1 MAIIMAIMRFGTWC
15 RLSRL
20 VTALFVLGA
29 VGACGGGGGSSLPL
43 TPVTPA
49 DPTTDAP
56 ENDDGARAAVS
67 EYRPWTEDEV
77 HATFIPSG
85 LDEEGSHFPFPSGVR
100 YRLYKEVDNYNDQ
113 APVIAFGQTLHV
125 GADVAPAA
133 GSLDAAGSR
142 GGTALSEGEVR
153 DGIAASEALAYLRT
167 IAGGN
172 LEGIV
177 GLQKWNT
184 PPYVRVVGTGTD
196 GRYIRLTQDSARIV
210 NAALPFTERLK
221 LQSVDTPISEGRAA
235 SAYNWRLG
243 SRDIFVRFVP
253 RSDPRWSGAEEDEL
267 GRTRV
272 LKPVH
277 YSGQRQRDEVGF
289 GSGIVTADVLIDP
302 DAVASL
308 SDAEIT
314 HLIVHELLH
323 AVGFMSHL
331 DAGRFRSTLND
342 VYVRGTE
349 PRSLIHPIDR
359 EGLLA
364 AYARFKAGTL
374 PETMTFESLG
384 PWTDT
389 SHHIRGDLALPSGD
403 VAFGVAFRN
412 DLPQPWA
419 SGPAPAGALA
429 GNAAL
434 SGTVSWRGVL
444 VGMTPAGVR
453 VSGDSSLTVELSKV
467 RHPAYETEPDGTLR
481 FTGMRLADGSRW
493 GDGDLFYSIEV
504 AGNRFHRARSSF
516 VRYGFAD
523 DRQPE
528 DRASGED
535 FGVVTGVF
543 FGHDHEGMGGVLE
556 RHDLSAAFGGKR

>member
-1 MAIIMAIMRFGTWC
+1 MAIMRFGSW
-15 RLSRL
+15 RRMSRL
-20 VTALFVLGA
+20 VSALLVLGA
-29 VGACGGGGGSSLPL
+29 VGACGGGGSSPPL
-43 TPVTPA
+43 VQLTPA
-49 DPTTDAP
+49 DPGSMDGP
-56 ENDDGARAAVS
+56 EADNGALLGSA
-67 EYRPWTEDEV
+67 YRPWMQDEV

-85 LDEEGSHFPFPSGVR
+85 PDEEGSHHPFPPGVR
-100 YRLYKEVDNYNDQ
+100 YWLYQGVDNFNDQ
-113 APVIAFGQTLHV
+113 APVIEFGPTLHV

-142 GGTALSEGEVR
+142 GGAALSEGEVR
-153 DGIAASEALAYLRT
+153 DGIAASEVLAYLRT

-172 LEGIV
+172 LEDIV

-184 PPYVRVVGTGTD
+184 PPYVWMVGTRTD
-196 GRYIRLTQDSARIV
+196 GRFVRLTQDAARIV

-221 LQSVDTPISEGRAA
+221 LQSVDTPIPEERAA
-235 SAYNWRLG
+235 SFHDYRSG

-253 RSDPRWSGAEEDEL
+253 KSDPWWSGAEGDEL

-277 YSGQRQRDEVGF
+277 YSERRQRREVGF

-323 AVGFMSHL
+323 AVGFMSHV
-331 DAGRFRSTLND
+331 DADRFRSTLND

-359 EGLLA
+359 AGLLA
-364 AYARFKAGTL
+364 AYARFKAGAW
-374 PETMTFESLG
+374 PELMSFESLG

-389 SHHIRGDLALPSGD
+389 SHHIRGDLALPSGY
-403 VAFGVAFRN
+403 VSFGVAFGN
-412 DLPQPWA
+412 GLPQPWA
-419 SGPAPAGALA
+419 SGPAPASELA

-434 SGTVSWRGVL
+434 SGTAGWRGAL
-444 VGMTPAGVR
+444 VGMTPAGVS
-453 VSGDSSLTVELSKV
+453 VSGDSSLTVDLSKV

-481 FTGMRLADGSRW
+481 FTGMRFADGSRW
-493 GDGDLFYSIEV
+493 GDGDLAYSIEV
-504 AGNRFHRARSSF
+504 DGNGFHRARSSF

-523 DRQPE
+523 GRQPE

-543 FGHDHEGMGGVLE
+543 LGREHEGMGGVLE